1 MASFESRWGQM
12 SREPPQV
19 YPKFPRSPNIEDRRE
34 QELTPLEQAQI
45 LMGLV
50 QGQNPKYPAAGIVQ
64 PLAGP
69 LSVEAGMLDIVPS
82 HERWLAQRIGATPSA
97 ITVSNR

>member
-1 MASFESRWGQM
+1 MANFESRWGQM
-12 SREPPQV
+12 SREVPQV
-19 YPKFPRSPNIEDRRE
+19 YPKFNRSPNVEDRRE
-34 QELTPLEQAQI
+34 EQLTDLQKAQI
-45 LMGLV
+45 LMGLL

-82 HERWLAQRIGATPSA
+82 HERWLAERIGATPSSM
-97 ITVSNR
+97 TMTRR